1 MAVND
6 PNIGSYAYSLF
17 REVEDFDDFT
27 VAFDKIIASQGHR
40 TNNVD
45 NKVLKMCHEWLFML
59 TRKPVTFSCA

>member
-27 VAFDKIIASQGHR
+27 VAFDKIIAHQGHH

-45 NKVLKMCHEWLFML
+45 NKVLKM
-59 TRKPVTFSCA
+59 